1 MNQKQKIFN
10 LLAKTGKT
18 QMSKSRKVNFAIA
31 DDLDAALEEAMDSV
45 RMTSIQIEAAY
56 EMVAELIG
64 QIPAPDTFYQ
74 DIEGPQTRLQMVI
87 GRARAAAEE
96 LGIDPRDSISGFV
109 EAEDI
114 IQSFKEVEEAI
125 GRYEDD
131 MTAILAAGGLR

>member
-1 MNQKQKIFN
+1 
-10 LLAKTGKT
+10 
-18 QMSKSRKVNFAIA
+18 
-31 DDLDAALEEAMDSV
+31 MDSV

-64 QIPAPDTFYQ
+64 QIPDPDTFYM

-114 IQSFKEVEEAI
+114 VQSFKEVEEAI
-125 GRYEDD
+125 ARYEDD